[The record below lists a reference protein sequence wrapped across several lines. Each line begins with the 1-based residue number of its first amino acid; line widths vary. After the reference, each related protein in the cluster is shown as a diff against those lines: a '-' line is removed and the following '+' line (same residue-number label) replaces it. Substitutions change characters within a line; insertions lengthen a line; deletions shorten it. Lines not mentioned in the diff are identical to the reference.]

1 MQLNTMQ
8 HADLSAS
15 PFWRSELVPVLVEL
29 DSKWAAFEEEYIL
42 ELIQIERKARR
53 YVMDVIFLENQ
64 LLYLDGAVASLVSQ
78 GNANQTAHLHV
89 WQQWQSCRRQYVK
102 KVFKLNAVANY
113 RRKGH
118 ANLDLGVLEASENII
133 KTSGQPRSCCAH
145 ETLRLCFHCTGRS
158 RERRAHECLWC
169 RLRCAM
175 KCTES
180 EPGHIY
186 SAVEHMA
193 AECVTSF
200 NDFRGLVSFLV

>member
-1 MQLNTMQ
+1 MQ
-8 HADLSAS
+8 HVDLSAS
-15 PFWRSELVPVLVEL
+15 PFWRSELIPVLVEL

-102 KVFKLNAVANY
+102 KVFRLNAVANY

-118 ANLDLGVLEASENII
+118 ANLDLSVLEASENII
-133 KTSGQPRSCCAH
+133 KTSGGFAPQDCTVHNGVSSGPWGPTTSSRCNVLVAG
-145 ETLRLCFHCTGRS
+145 TLGDGVVCVCTCRV
-158 RERRAHECLWC
+158 RAWTYL
-169 RLRCAM
+169 L
-175 KCTES
+175 S
-180 EPGHIY
+180 
-186 SAVEHMA
+186 S
-193 AECVTSF
+193 
-200 NDFRGLVSFLV
+200 